1 MIYEHVISI
10 FSMTEMLE
18 SLKQT
23 IANLATYDNQ
33 VIVSEQMTD
42 TRANFVKRT

>member
-1 MIYEHVISI
+1 
-10 FSMTEMLE
+10 MLE

-23 IANLATYDNQ
+23 IANLATYNNQ

-42 TRANFVKRT
+42 TRANFVKGHDVLEGARYYVLEPE